1 MKDVNSKWRLAPLLL
16 IPLLAAACGGST
28 ANSPG
33 QASPGTSEAS
43 SQAPQSPGGTA
54 SSACG
59 SETATLTVIH
69 SLTGADAKAA
79 PFNDALEGFAKLCP
93 NITIQETGLPD
104 IAAVQLQYETAKLAG
119 NEPDI
124 VLSNLF
130 AKSTSWLKNGAT
142 IDVAPLIDE
151 WGLTSLFNPVAL
163 AQWTTSDGRVQ
174 AFVYEGFTWPVWYN
188 MSILQKAGISEIPKT
203 TDELIADAAKIRAA
217 GFQPLVVGGK
227 DWSGNKLFSLI
238 IQTMLS
244 DQDAIDLFTNGNWSD
259 PKVRPAIDLFTKLR
273 DAKVFADNV
282 EGLTVENMDADFRGG
297 KAAIVHAG
305 SWGYAALPAAEASN
319 VVLGGFPL
327 PTGAVRDKP
336 VAYADFTDIAFWIS
350 PNGAKKLDA
359 ARAFITYFYRPEVM
373 GNFVEKAGVL
383 MAVPRDKVEFDESK
397 LNTLYVQA
405 ATDLP
410 DRATT
415 VVLSDRYVPSEFQS
429 AFERATSLAYTP
441 GTSTDAIVQALL
453 QAWGK

>member
-1 MKDVNSKWRLAPLLL
+1 MKPSDTKRRLAPLLVVS
-16 IPLLAAACGGST
+16 LLAAGCGGST
-28 ANSPG
+28 GSGSPG
-33 QASPGTSEAS
+33 ATGVT
-43 SQAPQSPGGTA
+43 PQSSSGTA

-59 SETATLTVIH
+59 SEKATLTVLH
-69 SLTGADAKAA
+69 SLTGADTKAA
-79 PFNDALEGFAKLCP
+79 PAKDAFAGFAKLCP
-93 NITIQETGLPD
+93 NITVEATGLPD

-124 VLSNLF
+124 IFSNLF

-142 IDVAPLIDE
+142 IDVAPLIDQ
-151 WGLTSLFNPVAL
+151 WGLKSLLDPVAL
-163 AQWTTSDGRVQ
+163 GQWTTSDGQVQ
-174 AFVYEGFTWPVWYN
+174 AFPYEGFTWPVWYN
-188 MSILQKAGISEIPKT
+188 KSILKKAGIGDIPKT

-217 GFQPLVVGGK
+217 GLQPLVVGGK

-244 DQDAIDLFTNGNWSD
+244 DKDAIDLFTNGNWGD
-259 PKVRPAIDLFTKLR
+259 PKVRVAIDLFTKLR
-273 DAKVFADNV
+273 DAGVFADNV
-282 EGLTVENMDADFRGG
+282 EGLTVDNMDAEFRSG

-327 PTGAVRDKP
+327 PTGSVRDKP

-359 ARAFITYFYRPEVM
+359 ARAFIAYMYRPEVM

-383 MAVPRDKVEFDESK
+383 MAVPSDKVEFDKSK

-410 DRATT
+410 GKATT
-415 VVLSDRYVPSEFQS
+415 VVLSDRYVPSAFQS
-429 AFERATSLAYTP
+429 AFERATSLAYIP

-453 QAWGK
+453 QAWKQ

>member
-1 MKDVNSKWRLAPLLL
+1 MRDGDTKWRLASLLV

-28 ANSPG
+28 ASSPG
-33 QASPGTSEAS
+33 QASPGASGAS
-43 SQAPQSPGGTA
+43 SGTA

-59 SETATLTVIH
+59 SATTTLTVVD

-79 PFNDALEGFAKLCP
+79 PFKDALKGFAKLCP
-93 NITIQETGLPD
+93 NITIQETPLPD
-104 IAAVQLQYETAKLAG
+104 IAAVQQQYETAKMAG

-130 AKSTSWLKNGAT
+130 AKSTSWLKNSAT
-142 IDVAPLIDE
+142 IDVAPLIDQ
-151 WGLTSLFNPVAL
+151 WGLKSLFNKVAL
-163 AQWTTSDGRVQ
+163 GQWTTSDGRVQ
-174 AFVYEGFTWPVWYN
+174 ALPYEGFTWPVWYN
-188 MSILQKAGISEIPKT
+188 MSLLKKAGISEIPKT

-217 GFQPLVVGGK
+217 GLQPLVVGGK

-244 DQDAIDLFTNGNWSD
+244 DQDASNLFTNGNWSD

-282 EGLTVENMDADFRGG
+282 EGLTVDNMDADFRAG

-305 SWGYAALPAAEASN
+305 SWGYAALPAAVASN
-319 VVLGGFPL
+319 TVLSGFPL
-327 PTGAVRDKP
+327 PTGAVRAKP
-336 VAYADFTDIAFWIS
+336 VAYTDFTDVAFWIS

-373 GNFVEKAGVL
+373 GNFVQKAGVL
-383 MAVPRDKVEFDESK
+383 MAVPRDKVKFDESK

-405 ATDLP
+405 STDLP
-410 DRATT
+410 ARVTN
-415 VVLSDRYVPSEFQS
+415 VVLPDVYVPSQFQS

-441 GTSTDAIVQALL
+441 GTSTDAIIQALG